1 MGVNGKLFNVIYNL
15 YKGAKSYVK
24 LSNQRSEVFSCLVGV
39 RQGEN
44 LSPLLFAI
52 FLNDSHNYLGSH
64 YSGLQY
70 LDTLLTEHSSGF
82 EIVDSYRKLLL
93 LLYADDTVIMA
104 ESAQELQKAIDGMCQ
119 YCEDWNLKINTSKT
133 KVLVF
138 SRGKIRNLPSI
149 MFGNNKLEV
158 VFDYVY
164 LGCTFNYN
172 GTFIK
177 AIKRLYGVA
186 SRAMFSILSKSRS
199 LPLDIDTQLHLFN
212 SMVVPIMMYGSE
224 VWGYTDLKL
233 IERLQLRF
241 CKIILIVKKSTPNS
255 MVLGELGVYPI
266 ELYIKNRMLSFWL
279 KQIQGNKCKLSYM
292 LYQLVNN
299 LDNISPWITYVQNIL
314 NGCGLQYI
322 WYSQGYNIHINWL
335 KEYSLMIY
343 KDQFQQEWH
352 DSIHNSNKCLVYR
365 MFKTEFRFEKYLTS
379 IPFKLRNLFT
389 KFRCRS
395 TRLPIESGV
404 FVGIKRDD
412 RVCTLCESHDIG
424 DEFHYIF
431 TCSFFSNDRQRYIE
445 SKYRKFPSAFNLN
458 SLFNI
463 SGPRLTQLCKLT
475 EIIMR
480 NF

>member
-1 MGVNGKLFNVIYNL
+1 MKAKKKLFCAFIDFQKAFDTVNRIQLWSKLFNVIYNL

-24 LSNQRSEVFSCLVGV
+24 LSNQRSEVFSCLIGV

-70 LDTLLTEHSSGF
+70 LDTLLTEHSSGI
-82 EIVDSYRKLLL
+82 EIGDSYRKLLL

-119 YCEDWNLKINTSKT
+119 YCEDWNLKINTSNT
-133 KVLVF
+133 KVLVI
-138 SRGKIRNLPSI
+138 SRGNIRNLPSI

-158 VFDYVY
+158 VFYYVY

-199 LPLDIDTQLHLFN
+199 LHLDIDTQLHLFN

-241 CKIILIVKKSTPNS
+241 CKIILKVKKSTPNS
-255 MVLGELGVYPI
+255 MVLGELGLYPI

-292 LYQLVNN
+292 LCQLA
-299 LDNISPWITYVQNIL
+299 P
-314 NGCGLQYI
+314 GL
-322 WYSQGYNIHINWL
+322 H
-335 KEYSLMIY
+335 
-343 KDQFQQEWH
+343 
-352 DSIHNSNKCLVYR
+352 
-365 MFKTEFRFEKYLTS
+365 MFKTFLMVVACNTS
-379 IPFKLRNLFT
+379 
-389 KFRCRS
+389 
-395 TRLPIESGV
+395 
-404 FVGIKRDD
+404 GIHK
-412 RVCTLCESHDIG
+412 VIILILIG
-424 DEFHYIF
+424 
-431 TCSFFSNDRQRYIE
+431 
-445 SKYRKFPSAFNLN
+445 
-458 SLFNI
+458 
-463 SGPRLTQLCKLT
+463 
-475 EIIMR
+475 
-480 NF
+480 

>member
-1 MGVNGKLFNVIYNL
+1 M
-15 YKGAKSYVK
+15 
-24 LSNQRSEVFSCLVGV
+24 
-39 RQGEN
+39 
-44 LSPLLFAI
+44 
-52 FLNDSHNYLGSH
+52 
-64 YSGLQY
+64 
-70 LDTLLTEHSSGF
+70 
-82 EIVDSYRKLLL
+82 
-93 LLYADDTVIMA
+93 
-104 ESAQELQKAIDGMCQ
+104 
-119 YCEDWNLKINTSKT
+119 
-133 KVLVF
+133 
-138 SRGKIRNLPSI
+138 
-149 MFGNNKLEV
+149 
-158 VFDYVY
+158 
-164 LGCTFNYN
+164 
-172 GTFIK
+172 
-177 AIKRLYGVA
+177 YGVA

-199 LPLDIDTQLHLFN
+199 LHLDIDTQLHLFN

-241 CKIILIVKKSTPNS
+241 CKIILKVKKSTPNS

-299 LDNISPWITYVQNIL
+299 LDNISTWITYVQNIL

-322 WYSQGYNIHINWL
+322 WYSQGYNININWL

-379 IPFKLRNLFT
+379 IPFKLQNLFT

-404 FVGIKRDD
+404 FVG
-412 RVCTLCESHDIG
+412 
-424 DEFHYIF
+424 
-431 TCSFFSNDRQRYIE
+431 N
-445 SKYRKFPSAFNLN
+445 
-458 SLFNI
+458 
-463 SGPRLTQLCKLT
+463 
-475 EIIMR
+475 
-480 NF
+480 